1 MGLFSLSKSAY
12 LIRNCRI
19 LILIWTILIGLI
31 LPILAGGNK
40 DIQKAASNSAPP
52 SCRNPHRLVKVEM
65 RASGKEDHLDGI
77 SASFGSLLPTSIE
90 GAESRPATFAEPL
103 NGCSSSSSSSKF
115 SGSVVLVLRGDC
127 DFVIKAN
134 LAQAEGAA
142 ALMVINTEEDLLE
155 MTCAAND
162 TVKIS
167 IPVVSITK
175 SGGEIIN
182 KSISSGEKVE
192 ILLYSPD
199 RPILDPSVSV
209 IWLMAVGTVVCASL
223 WSEITASGQNDEG
236 YNDLSPRESR
246 AGGSKDDDKEII
258 SITSKSAV
266 FFVIT
271 ASTFLVLL
279 YLFMSAW
286 FVWVLIVLFCLGGIE
301 GMHNCI
307 VSLISSKCKG
317 SERKTLNLPLL
328 GEVSILS
335 LVVLLMCMAFAISW
349 AATRKESYS
358 WVGQDILGICLMITV
373 LQLAQLP
380 NIKVATVLLCCAFL
394 YDIFWVFLSPLIFQT
409 SVMIAV
415 ASGDNAGGESIP
427 MLLRVPRFT
436 DPWGGYDMIGFGD
449 IIFPGLLVSFAFRF
463 DKANKKRILNGYFLW
478 LTIGYGVGL
487 LLTYLGLY
495 LMDGHGQPALLYLVP
510 CTLGVCVLLGVRRG
524 ELKQLWYYD
533 ADSTELSAAPG
544 EA

>member
-1 MGLFSLSKSAY
+1 MALSPSKSSFITIFSIVLC
-12 LIRNCRI
+12 LII
-19 LILIWTILIGLI
+19 LFGLI
-31 LPILAGGNK
+31 SPISAAGNT
-40 DIQKAASNSAPP
+40 DIEKAVSDSAPA

-65 RASGKEDHLDGI
+65 RASGKEDHLNGM
-77 SASFGSLLPTSIE
+77 SASFGSLLPTGIE
-90 GAESRPATFAEPL
+90 GVQSIPATFAQPL
-103 NGCSSSSSSSKF
+103 NGCSSSSSSKL

-127 DFVIKAN
+127 DFVTKAN
-134 LAQAEGAA
+134 LAQAAGAA

-175 SGGEIIN
+175 SEGEIIN
-182 KSISSGEKVE
+182 KSIVAGEKVE

-199 RPILDPSVSV
+199 RPILDSSVSV
-209 IWLMAVGTVVCASL
+209 LWLLAVGTVVCASL
-223 WSEITASGQNDEG
+223 WSEITASGKNDEG
-236 YNDLSPRESR
+236 YNDLSPKEPRV
-246 AGGSKDDDKEII
+246 GGAKDDDEEII
-258 SITSKSAV
+258 SITAKSAV

-286 FVWVLIVLFCLGGIE
+286 FVWVLIALFCLGGIE

-307 VSLISSKCKG
+307 VSVISSKCKS
-317 SERKTLNLPLL
+317 SEQRSLNLPLL
-328 GEVSILS
+328 GEVTILS
-335 LVVLLMCMAFAISW
+335 LVVFLICMAFAISW

-427 MLLRVPRFT
+427 MLLRVPRFS

-463 DKANKKRILNGYFLW
+463 DKANKKGICNGYFLW

-510 CTLGVCVLLGVRRG
+510 CTLGLCVLLGVMRG

-533 ADSTELSAAPG
+533 AVSEEPSAAPG